1 MLWHHH
7 HGTRAP
13 SDSHQLCDCGGDR
26 TASVQLC
33 RMPTGHEPLP
43 HLCPLTPLL
52 GTSRFPSLLSTCAW
66 GHRAR
71 CTRQG
76 LPPPLSPDP
85 AWGLPCQSVCPHKK
99 AAFPCLD
106 PTDSFHGGSREQRN
120 HCVSPANPPE
130 PPSPEASPVP
140 SASTAPASVHH
151 SPLLPGQDVSPSP
164 GGGSGE
170 AGGRWGGKPVVVFL
184 PPTPWLLSQDGVTT
198 PP

>member
-120 HCVSPANPPE
+120 HCVSPTNPPE

-140 SASTAPASVHH
+140 SVSTAPASVHH
-151 SPLLPGQDVSPSP
+151 SHPQVLSPPWTGCSP
-164 GGGSGE
+164 FTRWGE
-170 AGGRWGGKPVVVFL
+170 GGGRWTLGREACGCVPA
-184 PPTPWLLSQDGVTT
+184 LSQNGATT